1 MRPNG
6 LLATAI
12 RNTGESET
20 AAVKEMTRE
29 RARVANPEAPKG
41 IADLAIPE
49 TRIGSN
55 HSNAHKRRTY

>member
-1 MRPNG
+1 VRPNG

-29 RARVANPEAPKG
+29 KGTHLVDRESCEA
-41 IADLAIPE
+41 
-49 TRIGSN
+49 TRQCLRHGEFLSW
-55 HSNAHKRRTY
+55 